1 MADVDPQQL
10 GASGVDPQTGSTV
23 RNALL
28 RTSVINSDAFKRQKD
43 EEDAKNADLVQKQQT
58 IYTSINSSIQ
68 SLRDDI
74 SRLGENISKI
84 SLSFYQ
90 DQTTD
95 QNKIKNDQE
104 YERKLT
110 ERQVRIGKENALE
123 QKIQNAVTEP
133 VQKLVPKVQDLF
145 GRVGAALSIL
155 FGGWL
160 TDQTIQALK
169 ASEENN
175 TQKFNDIKYNIL
187 KNVGLVVGGFIAIK
201 TGFGL
206 ITRTIAR
213 IAFGLTRLLIAKPL
227 AAAAS
232 LITLPFRGGN
242 RTPPAGGGGKGTQP
256 PGGGKSGILNLL
268 GKFAV
273 GVTAFMNA
281 KNGEYLDAVL
291 GAIGMLGG
299 PGKFFKII
307 RLAYDADQ
315 IAEIFGL
322 NIFGKN
328 PNDLKNAR
336 EVKRLAEEE
345 AKKNKNNPPAASTK
359 PASSTTPPPA
369 PEKPSTQPSSTA
381 QPSSP
386 PTPAVATPSADM
398 VNKFEMA
405 WKYRNNP
412 MARGRIEGAWNEMSP
427 EQKQQAKDWA
437 QSKGYNWSEMKL
449 SEPQTAPP
457 PKMESADIKPAEMTS
472 PPKPP
477 TSVSA
482 LPEPKPTLT
491 MIRTAN
497 NQQQTSPTPNGS
509 LTDVPLISSSNPDN
523 FYVLYSQLS
532 YNVVT

>member
-1 MADVDPQQL
+1 MADVDPQQI
-10 GASGVDPQTGSTV
+10 GTSGVDPQTGSTV

-43 EEDAKNADLVQKQQT
+43 EEDVKNADLVQKQQT

-90 DQTTD
+90 DQVTD
-95 QNKIKNDQE
+95 QNKIKNEQE

-110 ERQVRIGKENALE
+110 ERQVRIGKENVLE

-145 GRVGAALSIL
+145 GRVGAALGIL

-160 TDQTIQALK
+160 TNQTIDALR
-169 ASEENN
+169 ANEENN
-175 TQKFNDIKYNIL
+175 TEKFNDIKYNIL

-206 ITRTIAR
+206 ITRTISR
-213 IAFGLTRLLIAKPL
+213 IAFGLTRLLIEKPL
-227 AAAAS
+227 SAAAS

-242 RTPPAGGGGKGTQP
+242 RTPPAGGGGGGTRS

-291 GAIGMLGG
+291 GAIATLGG

-307 RLAYDADQ
+307 RLAYNADQ
-315 IAEIFGL
+315 IAEIFGM

-328 PNDLKNAR
+328 PNDLKNVE

-345 AKKNKNNPPAASTK
+345 SKKNKNVPPTASTK

-369 PEKPSTQPSSTA
+369 PEKPSTQTP
-381 QPSSP
+381 P
-386 PTPAVATPSADM
+386 PTPAVTTPSEDM

-405 WKYRNNP
+405 WKYRNSP
-412 MARGRIEGAWNEMSP
+412 VARGQIEGAWNEMTP

-449 SEPQTAPP
+449 SELQTAPP
-457 PKMESADIKPAEMTS
+457 PKMESADIKPAEMTA

>member
-1 MADVDPQQL
+1 MADVDSQQL
-10 GASGVDPQTGSTV
+10 GTSGVDPQTGSTV
-23 RNALL
+23 RNTLL

-169 ASEENN
+169 ASEEDN

-201 TGFGL
+201 AGFGL
-206 ITRTIAR
+206 ITRTISR

-242 RTPPAGGGGKGTQP
+242 RTPPAGGGGGGTRP
-256 PGGGKSGILNLL
+256 PGGGKIGL
-268 GKFAV
+268 GNIIN
-273 GVTAFMNA
+273 GVITGLTGWMNWA
-281 KNGEYLDAVL
+281 NGEKIDAILAALSFVP
-291 GAIGMLGG
+291 GG
-299 PGKFFKII
+299 GVFK
-307 RLAYDADQ
+307 LARMASGTIYTLDQ
-315 IAEIFGL
+315 IAELLGSNL
-322 NIFGKN
+322 TGADPK
-328 PNDLKNAR
+328 LLEK
-336 EVKRLAEEE
+336 KRKELEE
-345 AKKNKNNPPAASTK
+345 AKRNKNNPPAASTK

-386 PTPAVATPSADM
+386 PTPAIATPSADM

-405 WKYRNNP
+405 WKYRNTP
-412 MARGRIEGAWNEMSP
+412 MARGEIESTWNKMSP
-427 EQKQQAKDWA
+427 EQKHQAKDWA
-437 QSKGYNWSEMKL
+437 QSKGYDWSEMKL
-449 SEPQTAPP
+449 SESETVPP
-457 PKMESADIKPAEMTS
+457 PKVESADIRSAEMTA

-491 MIRTAN
+491 MIRTGN